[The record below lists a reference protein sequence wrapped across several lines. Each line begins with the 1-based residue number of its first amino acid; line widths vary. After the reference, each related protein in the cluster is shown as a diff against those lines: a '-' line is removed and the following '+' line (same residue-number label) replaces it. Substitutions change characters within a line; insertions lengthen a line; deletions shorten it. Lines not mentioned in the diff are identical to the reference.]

1 MLKILTQTFYKIDGN
16 IQMVVLK
23 LAYFFFS
30 FLNYL
35 NVIRENN
42 KKHWK
47 SVFLFP
53 TPLCL
58 PYL

>member
-42 KKHWK
+42 KKH
-47 SVFLFP
+47 
-53 TPLCL
+53 
-58 PYL
+58 